1 MSHINF
7 EFKARASDI
16 AALEQK
22 LLELNPIYIGEDLQ
36 VDTYFNVEKGR
47 LKLREGT
54 IENSLIYYE
63 RSNIAGAKQSDVLL
77 YPHTPE
83 KVLKDILTKA
93 HGILVIVHKT
103 RSIYFIDNVKFHF
116 DR

>member
-1 MSHINF
+1 
-7 EFKARASDI
+7 
-16 AALEQK
+16 
-22 LLELNPIYIGEDLQ
+22 
-36 VDTYFNVEKGR
+36 
-47 LKLREGT
+47 
-54 IENSLIYYE
+54 
-63 RSNIAGAKQSDVLL
+63 DVLL

-116 DR
+116 DRIEGLGTFVEVEAIDTSGQMDVKILQEQCMFYATLFEIKESDYIAHSYSDLMLEL